1 MNKLFQKIPFLR
13 LSLALAAGI
22 IAAKWF
28 IVPVLPALL
37 ILAGILPGLFL
48 LQHFYNYRL
57 TSWFGFAIHIFFIF
71 LGITVYSLYNKKPV
85 FHEDGNFL
93 AVVLEAPVEK
103 SNSYGSVVKIE
114 SVIQNDSVLDT
125 EEKMLVYFSKTEDA
139 AQLHAGDYILFNQS
153 PQHIENTGN
162 PFEFDYKQYLAQK
175 RIYRQVYLPK
185 EDWSKT
191 NLEHSFSLK
200 VLSEQIRLKLLKIY
214 RSQNFDK
221 KELDVL
227 SALTLGYKRELDTET
242 RRIFSSAGAMHVLAV
257 SGLHVGIIFLII
269 QFLFGFLKK
278 RKTGR
283 LIFVITALTVMWS
296 FAFLTG
302 LSPSVSRAATMFS
315 FVIIGNNLNRQTNI
329 YNSLA
334 GSALFLLLINPNNLF
349 EAGFQLSYSAV
360 FGIVFLQPKLVRIT
374 TPPSKFLNYFWQ
386 LLTVSVAAQIA
397 TLPVTLYYFNQFPAY
412 FWISNLFVIPAAFV
426 LIPIGFSLLLFH
438 NVPVLSDVISF
449 ITENL
454 IRILYNLLQF
464 IENLPFSVWQIA
476 LSPAELFFV
485 GGLMISFFIFIEY
498 RRTIYIKYLL
508 VFVLLLAA
516 TSLYSKTAALFTR
529 QIIVYNQSENTIIH
543 LITGRKNYVV
553 SQKPLSK
560 EDYSFFTVNNTTH
573 KLRLKKPVQLSI
585 HQKFADE
592 SLVIDKGV
600 LFFED
605 KSIVVNPESISKMS
619 KISPDIVINPRKM
632 NQLANTDSLKYTIVT
647 GGKYIPEETVTGRKF
662 HSLRENGAYRLKW

>member
-13 LSLALAAGI
+13 LFLALTAGI

-37 ILAGILPGLFL
+37 ILTGILFGLFL
-48 LQHFYNYRL
+48 LQRFYNYRL

-85 FHEDGNFL
+85 FHKNGNFL
-93 AVVLEAPVEK
+93 AIVLEAPVEK
-103 SNSYGSVVKIE
+103 PNSYGSVVKIK
-114 SVIQNDSVLDT
+114 SVIQNDSVFDT
-125 EEKMLVYFSKTEDA
+125 EEKMLVYFSKTEAA
-139 AQLHAGDYILFNQS
+139 AQLNPGDCILFNQN
-153 PQHIENTGN
+153 PQLIENNGN
-162 PFEFDYKQYLAQK
+162 PFEFNYKQYLAQK
-175 RIYRQVYLPK
+175 RIYRQVYLPE
-185 EDWSKT
+185 EDWLKT
-191 NLEHSFSLK
+191 SPEHTFSLK

-214 RSQNFDK
+214 RSQNFEK

-242 RRIFSSAGAMHVLAV
+242 RRVFSSAGAMHVLAV

-283 LIFVITALTVMWS
+283 LVFVITALTIMWS

-360 FGIVFLQPKLVRIT
+360 FGIVFIQPKLVRIA
-374 TPPSKFLNYFWQ
+374 TPPNKFLNYFWQ

-397 TLPVTLYYFNQFPAY
+397 TLPVTLFYFNQFPAY

-426 LIPIGFSLLLFH
+426 LIPMGFSLLLFH
-438 NVPVLSDVISF
+438 NVPVLSEVISF

-464 IENLPFSVWQIA
+464 IENLPFSVWQVA

-498 RRTIYIKYLL
+498 RRTVYIKYVL
-508 VFVLLLAA
+508 VFVLFLAA
-516 TSLYSKTAALFTR
+516 ASLYSKTAALFSR

-560 EDYSFFTVNNTTH
+560 EDYSFFNVNSTTH
-573 KLRLKKPVQLSI
+573 KLRLKKPVTLLI

-592 SLVIDKGV
+592 SLVMDKEV
-600 LFFED
+600 LF
-605 KSIVVNPESISKMS
+605 
-619 KISPDIVINPRKM
+619 
-632 NQLANTDSLKYTIVT
+632 
-647 GGKYIPEETVTGRKF
+647 
-662 HSLRENGAYRLKW
+662 